1 MRPSSASRRRPK
13 KRRPHKTGPVKASK
27 AEIIQFADL
36 VRSRMD
42 RDEIKELV
50 RRTPGIEPED
60 QRIVY
65 LRLATYDYNADIAA
79 ETNVK
84 CSRTTVGRHLADSIP
99 KVINRYNLDQQKA
112 GA

>member
-1 MRPSSASRRRPK
+1 MQLRRLRTVN
-13 KRRPHKTGPVKASK
+13 KTDGTKASK
-27 AEIIQFADL
+27 AEIIQFANL
-36 VRSRMD
+36 VRKRMD

-65 LRLATYDYNADIAA
+65 LRLATFDHDADIAA
-79 ETNVK
+79 AENVH
-84 CSRTTVGRHLADSIP
+84 CCRTTVGRHLKESIP
-99 KVINRYNLDQQKA
+99 KVINRYNLDQIKA

>member
-1 MRPSSASRRRPK
+1 
-13 KRRPHKTGPVKASK
+13 
-27 AEIIQFADL
+27 
-36 VRSRMD
+36 MD

-65 LRLATYDYNADIAA
+65 LRLATYDHDADIAA
-79 ETNVK
+79 EVNVH
-84 CSRTTVGRHLADSIP
+84 CCRTTVGRHLREAVP
-99 KVINRYNLDQQKA
+99 KVINRYNLDQMKA

>member
-1 MRPSSASRRRPK
+1 
-13 KRRPHKTGPVKASK
+13 
-27 AEIIQFADL
+27 
-36 VRSRMD
+36 MD

-65 LRLATYDYNADIAA
+65 LRLATYDHDADIAA
-79 ETNVK
+79 EANVK
-84 CSRTTVGRHLADSIP
+84 CSRTTVGRHLAEVIP
-99 KVINRYNLDQQKA
+99 LVVNRYNLDQQKA

>member
-1 MRPSSASRRRPK
+1 
-13 KRRPHKTGPVKASK
+13 
-27 AEIIQFADL
+27 
-36 VRSRMD
+36 MD

-50 RRTPGIEPED
+50 RRTPGITPDD

-79 ETNVK
+79 AENVT
-84 CSRTTVGRHLADSIP
+84 CGRTTVGRHLANVIP
-99 KVINRYNLDQQKA
+99 MVRHRFELDEIKA

>member
-1 MRPSSASRRRPK
+1 
-13 KRRPHKTGPVKASK
+13 
-27 AEIIQFADL
+27 
-36 VRSRMD
+36 MD

-65 LRLATYDYNADIAA
+65 LRLATYDHDADIAA
-79 ETNVK
+79 EANVH
-84 CSRTTVGRHLADSIP
+84 CCRTTVGRHLKEAIP
-99 KVINRYNLDQQKA
+99 KVINRYNLDQLKA